1 MPAGLPDIEKFSKA
15 EVRLGKKMS
24 SEYSD
29 NTA

>member
-15 EVRLGKKMS
+15 DVRLEKKMS
-24 SEYSD
+24 DYSD